1 MTTAPSMGAL
11 SRLSIVK
18 TELLS
23 RPLYTRRCFPFFA
36 AVTKE
41 WLDEIAGKFDARP
54 ADIYSEK
61 GYTVVNVHPWTVDM
75 EALDYFVSRL
85 DKHIIKIVTAGELVS
100 LVKEYVR
107 KK

>member
-1 MTTAPSMGAL
+1 MGVSLWHPSGDP
-11 SRLSIVK
+11 K
-18 TELLS
+18 
-23 RPLYTRRCFPFFA
+23 